1 VQFHSDRR
9 PLQER
14 VSAVLSSMCHRT
26 DASRNITTQT
36 EARNDHTQRPHATA
50 TRNGHTQRPHATAA
64 RNGRTKRPHQRPH
77 ASTTRNNCT
86 RQPHATTPRNNRTQ
100 QPHAT
105 TTRNNHTHRP
115 HTTTARHDCTQSP
128 RIPAYGAHP
137 GRAHT
142 MANCRPP
149 PDASPDP
156 SHKSAGA
163 KAARICWAIRRRT
176 ATACRGEVG
185 CTSEPSHASRPR
197 ERSERVGQEA
207 PCLLHEL
214 SVDDPYDRRVH
225 RSRNRKTPNLSGL
238 AGSRGGLHSAS

>member
-1 VQFHSDRR
+1 M
-9 PLQER
+9 
-14 VSAVLSSMCHRT
+14 A
-26 DASRNITTQT
+26 
-36 EARNDHTQRPHATA
+36 ARNGHTQRPHATA

-64 RNGRTKRPHQRPH
+64 RNGHTNGHTHQPHATTAHDNRTQRPHATTARNGHTQQPH